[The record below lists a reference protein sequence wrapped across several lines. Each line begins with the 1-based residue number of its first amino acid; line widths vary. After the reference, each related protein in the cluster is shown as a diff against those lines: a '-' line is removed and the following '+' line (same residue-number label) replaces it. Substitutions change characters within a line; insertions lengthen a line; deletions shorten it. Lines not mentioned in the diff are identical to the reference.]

1 MYERLAAP
9 QASRGC
15 LDPATLKAVD
25 LACRQVERPEDG
37 GSSSRESSE
46 ALRELIRRSLH
57 GADACLAGRLWAGE
71 DVVQLVRARAW
82 VVEQLLLLAWHRL
95 VPGLNNICLVAVG
108 GFGRG
113 ELHPH
118 SDVDLLILLDD
129 AVAADLPRAALES
142 FVQLLW
148 DAGFYLGHSV
158 RTVDQCKEEALAEVA
173 TATTLMEGRLL
184 DGPVKLFSRLQ
195 TELAADKMWP
205 AGAFFEAK
213 FAEQQQRHARYH
225 ETAYNLEP
233 NIKEGP
239 GGLRDIQMIAWVA
252 KRHFGAQTLHGL
264 VEHGFLTETEYTD
277 LVNDQRFLW
286 RVRYALHLLAGR
298 AEDRLLFDYQRQA
311 AQRLGYADRD
321 GSLAVEQFM
330 QSYYRTVMQLER
342 LNERLLQLFQEE
354 LLYPED
360 EPAQPLGD
368 EFCVRHG
375 FLATRDDAVFL
386 RRPAA
391 MMEMFLLL
399 ARHENLRGVAASTIR
414 LVRDNLYL
422 VDAQFRQDETVNAS
436 FLELLRQP
444 EGVYTQLQRM
454 NRYGLLAELIPAF
467 GHIVGR
473 MQYDLFHVYTVDQ
486 HTLFV
491 VRNLRRFAYG
501 KYRDRFPHCQSV
513 FHCIERPELLY
524 LAALF
529 HDIAKGRGGDH
540 SELGAADARDFCVR
554 LKLEPADVDMIAW
567 LVRQHLLMSRTA
579 QRRDLTDPATI
590 HEFAGIVGNTRYLD
604 HLYLLTVADI
614 AATSPQLWNSWKNGL
629 LWDLYLQAGA
639 ALRRGLE
646 NPLQRVTAIRET
658 RAGALSRLLRREW
671 SPAAIRRIWKTLPE
685 HAFLRLTADQLE
697 WCTEVVIRGQ
707 DRDPDHGSEYRG
719 DVIIEVRGVQPHGV
733 SELLVAVP
741 DHDGLFASI
750 TSVLDEMGFNVMA
763 ARILT
768 TRDGRSFD
776 LFQLMDQQDHVLS
789 EQDAA
794 ELIARLKI
802 ATTAEQA
809 RPLVKRAMPRR
820 LRHFISDPRIRFEH
834 DLEQVGTIMEIE
846 CNDRPGLLSRIAA
859 AMVQEAVQVHDARIA
874 TFGERVEDTFLVSDA
889 QGRPLQQAEQES
901 LVATIKKYLQ
911 EG

>member
-25 LACRQVERPEDG
+25 LACRQVELPEDA
-37 GSSSRESSE
+37 GSSPRESSE

-57 GADACLAGRLWAGE
+57 GADECLAGRLWAGE

-95 VPGLNNICLVAVG
+95 MPGFNNICLVAVG

-129 AVAADLPRAALES
+129 AVAADLPRGALES

-158 RTVDQCKEEALAEVA
+158 RTVEQCKEEALAEVA

-184 DGPVKLFSRLQ
+184 DGPGKLFCRLQ
-195 TELAADKMWP
+195 TELATDKMWP

-225 ETAYNLEP
+225 DTAYNLEP

-311 AQRLGYADRD
+311 AQRLGYADRN

-375 FLATRDDAVFL
+375 FLAARDDAVFL

-436 FLELLRQP
+436 LLELLRQP

-540 SELGAADARDFCVR
+540 SALGAVDARDFCAR

-579 QRRDLTDPATI
+579 QRKDLTDPATI

-697 WCTEVVIRGQ
+697 WCTEVVIRAQ
-707 DRDPDHGSEYRG
+707 DRDLDQGSAYRA
-719 DVIIEVRGVQPHGV
+719 DVIIAVRGVQPHGV

-750 TSVLDEMGFNVMA
+750 TSVLDEMGLNVMA

-776 LFQLMDQQDHVLS
+776 LFQLMDQHDHVLS

-794 ELIARLKI
+794 ELIARLRI
-802 ATTAEQA
+802 ATTAGQA

-820 LRHFISDPRIRFEH
+820 LRHFISAPRIRFEQN
-834 DLEQVGTIMEIE
+834 LEQAGTTMEIE

-859 AMVQEAVQVHDARIA
+859 AMVQEAAQVLDARIA
-874 TFGERVEDTFLVSDA
+874 TFGERVEDTFLVGDA
-889 QGRPLQQAEQES
+889 QGRPLQPAAQES
-901 LVATIKKYLQ
+901 LAATIKKYLQ